1 LPVVTT
7 APDSRSRP
15 PRPIAAGW
23 FAIAIA
29 LAAALAPL
37 PPDVVERVYSH
48 GLYPRL
54 QPVISSV
61 AGVSPIALLDPAA
74 ALLLATG
81 ILVCVRRYRE
91 FGWRGMASR
100 MLMTGLVAAAIIY
113 LWFLLFWGLNYRRV
127 PLERK
132 LAYDPAQITRE
143 QGLRLGRS
151 AVDRANALVEEAK
164 STPPDRE
171 ALLAAL
177 RGVQAHLRER
187 PLVAA
192 PDPKRSLLALY
203 FRKAAIDGMTD
214 PFFLEIVVN
223 PDLLRSERPFVLAHE
238 WAHLAGFADESEAN
252 FIAWL
257 TCLRAAPDAQYS
269 GWLTAYQHIASG
281 LPPPDRRALGEAL
294 SPAVRADL
302 EIERQR
308 FNRSSPAVRNAA
320 RGAYDTYLRANR
332 IEEGIANYNAVVRLM
347 LGTSLDA
354 DWNPRLR

>member
-7 APDSRSRP
+7 APDSRSRSS
-15 PRPIAAGW
+15 RPGAAAWAAIAA
-23 FAIAIA
+23 A
-29 LAAALAPL
+29 LAAAVAPL
-37 PPDVVERVYSH
+37 PPEVVERVYSH

-54 QPVISSV
+54 QPVISSISG
-61 AGVSPIALLDPAA
+61 ASPIALLDPAA
-74 ALLLATG
+74 AVLLAIG
-81 ILVCVRRYRE
+81 IVVCVRRYRA
-91 FGWRGMASR
+91 FGWRSAVSR
-100 MLMTGLVAAAIIY
+100 TLMTGLVTAAIIY
-113 LWFLLFWGLNYRRV
+113 LWFLLFWGFNYRRV

-132 LAYDPAQITRE
+132 LAYDPSQITRE
-143 QGLRLGRS
+143 QGLQLGRT
-151 AVDRANALVEEAK
+151 AVDRANALVQEAK
-164 STPPDRE
+164 ATPLDRE
-171 ALLAAL
+171 SLLAAL
-177 RGVQAHLRER
+177 RRVQAHLRET
-187 PLVAA
+187 PLIAA

-223 PDLLRSERPFVLAHE
+223 PDVLPSERPFVLAHE

-257 TCLRAAPDAQYS
+257 TCLRAARDAQYS
-269 GWLTAYQHIASG
+269 GWLAAYQHIASG
-281 LPPPDRRALGEAL
+281 LPLPDRRALAQAL

-302 EIERQR
+302 DAERER

-354 DWNPRLR
+354 DWNPRLQ